1 MILKNTKYSFF
12 IAFLA
17 VIGLFS
23 SLVHYHSDGL
33 DCLDHAEEAH
43 IIQNDNF
50 CPICTL
56 VGRTN
61 FVPISELKAFLTPE
75 GVVIDSYAQLASN
88 PVAPSLKGR
97 SPPSLA

>member
-1 MILKNTKYSFF
+1 MHFKHSKYLFV

-43 IIQNDNF
+43 IVQNESF

-56 VGRTN
+56 VVHADILEPLSFQAYIAFFEILDLPSFIEVTDQTSSLFSGR
-61 FVPISELKAFLTPE
+61 
-75 GVVIDSYAQLASN
+75 
-88 PVAPSLKGR
+88 APPLV
-97 SPPSLA
+97 

>member
-1 MILKNTKYSFF
+1 MTLKHTKYSFF

-56 VGRTN
+56 VVQADILEPLS
-61 FVPISELKAFLTPE
+61 FDVFLSFFE
-75 GVVIDSYAQLASN
+75 ILDL
-88 PVAPSLKGR
+88 PSLIEVTDQTSSLFSGR
-97 SPPSLA
+97 APPLV

>member
-1 MILKNTKYSFF
+1 MILKQTKYSLF

-43 IIQNDNF
+43 IIQTDSF

-56 VGRTN
+56 VSRTD
-61 FVPISELKAFLTPE
+61 FVPTLELQAFLTSE
-75 GVVIDSYAQLASN
+75 GVVIDSYVQLASN
-88 PVAPSLKGR
+88 PILPSLKGR
-97 SPPSLA
+97 SPPFFA